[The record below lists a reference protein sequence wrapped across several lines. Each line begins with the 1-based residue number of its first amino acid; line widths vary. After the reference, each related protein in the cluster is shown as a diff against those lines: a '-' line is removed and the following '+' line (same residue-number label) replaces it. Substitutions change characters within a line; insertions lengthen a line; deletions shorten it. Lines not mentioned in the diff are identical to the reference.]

1 MFWEEREAG
10 SKRAKGSEIREKC
23 GSFEN
28 VDHGRRVLHRR
39 NQEKVSNIQGTKIQ
53 VPHRMFKESKVE
65 QATHSE
71 CSADRIETHMHLV
84 HKVCRVTDSH
94 ERTALVNVVLPPIE
108 LFVVLQRKE
117 EPLVLCF

>member
-1 MFWEEREAG
+1 MEGEFCIEETRKK
-10 SKRAKGSEIREKC
+10 SKS
-23 GSFEN
+23 
-28 VDHGRRVLHRR
+28 H
-39 NQEKVSNIQGTKIQ
+39 IQGTKIQ